1 MRRILLVVLMSIM
14 QMVAFASTESLGVRP
29 LCTVVMNIDES
40 MPIGNVTGPRRAP
53 RRAPSLSAYYNELG
67 ETININVSNLSLH
80 NVEVFLYKDGLEIE
94 DVNFGSNMMPSQYAL
109 GTQGAGYY
117 ELVICSEGNTVYCG
131 TINL

>member
-1 MRRILLVVLMSIM
+1 MKRILLVVLMSIM
-14 QMVAFASTESLGVRP
+14 QMLAFASTEALNVRQ
-29 LCTVVMNIDES
+29 LNVVVMDVDNL
-40 MPIGNVTGPRRAP
+40 PTTATGPRRAP

-109 GTQGAGYY
+109 GTQGTGYY

>member
-1 MRRILLVVLMSIM
+1 M